1 MFAWVYHDLPCDPE
15 PDHYISH
22 VANVSYLDMSFS
34 PARVVARLLSSFPP
48 DFSAP
53 TRREIAIADA
63 FKGTL
68 LSALYGDID
77 VDEEEETFQLS
88 LDETEEVS
96 WTPDADRDDGCD
108 MDGLTSQ
115 KSVFF
120 DGRLIPENTRLSALL
135 REQVLEATEQA
146 LPLSYAVIRQM
157 AIRLNTDHNLIE
169 GFKASKS
176 WIASFVRECGLCSR
190 RVTRFVTIR
199 NIRQRK
205 DVELEANSFVS
216 RIREEMKRYHL
227 SAFANA
233 DQTGIN
239 KEIVSKSALV
249 RQGVR
254 GWASSPPFTILLVDS
269 WAGFTD
275 HTNVLSEVPQGKEL
289 RLMTIPAGATALC
302 QPLDVYFFGL
312 FKRYIR
318 RIYDHVAHYHHGFTF
333 GRDNILKIV
342 SQTYRQFCA
351 PRFRPCVAYAWVVA
365 GYVDEHPGPFSTPRI
380 PNKE

>member
-1 MFAWVYHDLPCDPE
+1 M
-15 PDHYISH
+15 
-22 VANVSYLDMSFS
+22 ANRFNWIRTAHHINLLRKLEKKVTVGESK
-34 PARVVARLLSSFPP
+34 VV
-48 DFSAP
+48 
-53 TRREIAIADA
+53 
-63 FKGTL
+63 K
-68 LSALYGDID
+68 
-77 VDEEEETFQLS
+77 FQ
-88 LDETEEVS
+88 
-96 WTPDADRDDGCD
+96 
-108 MDGLTSQ
+108 
-115 KSVFF
+115 
-120 DGRLIPENTRLSALL
+120 RLSALL
-135 REQVLEATEQA
+135 REQVLEATEQENDTSISA

-190 RVTRFVTIR
+190 RVTRSVTIR

-205 DVELEANSFVS
+205 DVEVEAGSFVS

-239 KEIVSKSALV
+239 KEIVSKRTLAPCGSKQVMRSGAIHFITDALLPV
-249 RQGVR
+249 PVMYADGRLGDNLLVMLSERGGVFPR
-254 GWASSPPFTILLVDS
+254 CGHWQASNLLVMAGKSHIMTKSQVPSFVKECVVGSSSPPFTILLVDS

-312 FKRYIR
+312 FERYIR
-318 RIYDHVAHYHHGFTF
+318 CIYDHVGHYHHGFTF
-333 GRDNILKIV
+333 GRDNILKV
-342 SQTYRQFCA
+342 SSSY
-351 PRFRPCVAYAWVVA
+351 Y
-365 GYVDEHPGPFSTPRI
+365 
-380 PNKE
+380 